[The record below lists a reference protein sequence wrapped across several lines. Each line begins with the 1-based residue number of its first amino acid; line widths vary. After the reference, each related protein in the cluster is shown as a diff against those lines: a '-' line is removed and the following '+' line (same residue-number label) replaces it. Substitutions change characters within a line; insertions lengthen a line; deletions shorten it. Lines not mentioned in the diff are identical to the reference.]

1 MIYLDSNATTAIS
14 KKALEEMNKIYEVGC
29 VNPSSIHIGGKLAKK
44 HLEQAKDRILH
55 SLNASGYDLI
65 FTSSGTEANNLAL
78 NSKKI
83 ITTGVEH
90 ESIKN
95 QTPVKT
101 VTSVDRDGCI
111 NFMEFQN
118 FAEQGGCAS
127 IIWANNQTGVVQNMK
142 KILEIKGSCFL
153 HTDAV
158 QYAGK
163 RLINLAETPVDAITI
178 SSHKI
183 HGPHGVGC
191 LVFKKDFPIEKM
203 IFGGS
208 QENSLRAGTYNL
220 PGIIGFSFA
229 LMEVNSVEYI
239 EKYVNHTQKLTN
251 FISAFVLKN
260 GGKIIAQNSDKLSN
274 TLCIVKKG
282 VLTTEQLLIMD
293 INGICISAGSA
304 CSAGVV
310 SKSYVLQ
317 EMGIDGEE
325 ISCAIR
331 VSVDISNTF
340 EDVQEFCKVWKAL

>member
-14 KKALEEMNKIYEVGC
+14 KKALEEMNKIYEAGYI
-29 VNPSSIHIGGKLAKK
+29 NPSSIHFSGRLAKK
-44 HLEQAKDRILH
+44 HLEQAKERILS
-55 SLNASGYDLI
+55 SLNASGYDLV

-78 NSKKI
+78 NGKKVL
-83 ITTGVEH
+83 TTGIEH

-95 QTPVKT
+95 QPFVKT
-101 VTSVDRDGCI
+101 VTSVNNNGYID
-111 NFMEFQN
+111 FKQFQS

-127 IIWANNQTGVVQNMK
+127 IIWANNQTGVVQNME
-142 KILEIKGSCFL
+142 KILEIKGSCLL
-153 HTDAV
+153 HTDAI

-163 RLINLAETPVDAITI
+163 RLINLVETPIDAITI

-191 LVFKKDFPIEKM
+191 LIFKKKFPIEKM

-220 PGIIGFSFA
+220 PGIVGFSFA
-229 LMEVNSVEYI
+229 FQEVNSIEYI

-251 FISAFVLKN
+251 FISSFVVEN

-274 TLCIVKKG
+274 TLCIIKKG

-293 INGICISAGSA
+293 INSICVSAGSA
-304 CSAGVV
+304 CSAGIV

-317 EMGIDGEE
+317 EMGVDDEE